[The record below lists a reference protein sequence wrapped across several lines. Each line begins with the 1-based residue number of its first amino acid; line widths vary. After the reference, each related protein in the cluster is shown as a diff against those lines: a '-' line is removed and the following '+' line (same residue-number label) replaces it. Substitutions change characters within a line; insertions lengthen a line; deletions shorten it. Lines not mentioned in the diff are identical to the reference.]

1 MKAHG
6 VLTYSTTGVLWAQRM
21 LSHQWKRTWGDPVHP
36 LDPAVAENESLRKV
50 IVLLT
55 DGEDT
60 YCGWDP
66 GACVDSELGIDRSEA
81 CTLAKN
87 AGTEIFVVAAMPPE
101 DVSSDLAQSLRRCSS
116 ESDNP
121 GGTYVFIN
129 NGNEEGLRAAFHE
142 IANQL
147 LEVRRVY

>member
-1 MKAHG
+1 MKAVG
-6 VLTYSTTGVLWAQRM
+6 VRTYSTAGVLWAQRM
-21 LSHQWKRTWGDPVHP
+21 LSHQWKRTWGDPEHP

-66 GACVDSELGIDRSEA
+66 GACDRNEA
-81 CTLAKN
+81 CTLAKY
-87 AGTEIFVVAAMPPE
+87 AGSEIFVVAAMPPE

-116 ESDNP
+116 EADNP

-129 NGNEEGLRAAFHE
+129 NENEEGLRAAFHE